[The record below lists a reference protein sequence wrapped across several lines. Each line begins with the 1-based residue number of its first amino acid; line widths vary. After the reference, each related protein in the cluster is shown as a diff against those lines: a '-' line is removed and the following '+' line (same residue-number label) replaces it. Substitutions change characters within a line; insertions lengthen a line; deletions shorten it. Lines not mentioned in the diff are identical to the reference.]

1 MRRHFRLIALIV
13 AAAAAFA
20 GLAAAQEAGKLGVI
34 NSQEI
39 LDKSAEGKR
48 AYAQLQAADKKYGD
62 DIIRLDDQIKQL
74 QNRLSTQR
82 LTLTADAA
90 ASLQADMQRK
100 QTERQRAAE
109 DAARAMRELQVKTL
123 EQVQS
128 ALIPIIEQVR
138 KDMGLDCVFDLTKGG
153 VVYFNPQLDVTAE
166 VIKRYD
172 ALKAAPPAKK

>member
-13 AAAAAFA
+13 AGAAAFA
-20 GLAAAQEAGKLGVI
+20 GLAAAQEAGKLGLI
-34 NSQEI
+34 NSQGI

-48 AYAQLQAADKKYGD
+48 AYAQLQAADKKYTD
-62 DIIRLDDQIKQL
+62 DITRLDDQIKQL

-90 ASLQADMQRK
+90 ASLQADIQRK

-109 DAARAMRELQVKTL
+109 DAARAMRELQVRTL
-123 EQVQS
+123 EQVQNE
-128 ALIPIIEQVR
+128 LIPIIEQVR
-138 KDMGLDCVFDLTKGG
+138 KDMGFDCIFDLTKGG
-153 VVYFNPQLDVTAE
+153 IVYVNPALDVTAE